1 MQLHTLHHIH
11 DGAAAIKA
19 ACAYIGAF
27 VDPQYR
33 HTHPHTHAW
42 IGVGLYKEPAGCH
55 NTFCLVFD
63 RKLQDFSDN
72 DKPENRIK

>member
-19 ACAYIGAF
+19 ACAYICAF

-33 HTHPHTHAW
+33 RTRPHTHTHAR
-42 IGVGLYKEPAGCH
+42 IGVGLYKEPGVTRHFALFLIG
-55 NTFCLVFD
+55 NYRSSVTTISL
-63 RKLQDFSDN
+63 KI
-72 DKPENRIK
+72 E

>member
-19 ACAYIGAF
+19 ACAYICAF

-33 HTHPHTHAW
+33 RMHPNTQAW
-42 IGVGLYKEPAGCH
+42 TGLYKEPGVTGHFALFLIG
-55 NTFCLVFD
+55 NYRSSVTTISL
-63 RKLQDFSDN
+63 KI
-72 DKPENRIK
+72 E